1 MRAVLRSPELRRAQ
15 AGFAGFNLAEQG
27 VWVALLVYAFERGG
41 ASEAGLVAIVQ
52 LVPAAIAAPFLGTLA
67 DRSPPTRVQTAGY
80 AIQAVAYTAT
90 AAVMLADG
98 PALVVYVFGAVAA
111 TVLTVTRPTH
121 AVLTP
126 VLSRSPTELTAAM
139 VTSGWIENASVLAAP
154 ALAGVLLAVSDPG
167 TVLVASAAVVGLGA
181 VLVAPLRATDPD
193 PRRSGTDDLAK
204 SGMREMRDGFKALSE
219 HREARLLVGF
229 IGLEHIGW
237 GAVDLLAVILALDV
251 LDIGS
256 GGAGYL
262 QAVFGLGGL
271 LGIAGAVLLIGGRR
285 LAPAVLGGAL
295 TWGVALV
302 ILGLA
307 PTTAAAFAL
316 FTVAGASRAV
326 LDVGART
333 LLLRTARPDVLC
345 RVFGIAEGLAMLG
358 LAIGSVLVPVLD
370 ALGGAEAAL
379 IGVGI
384 VVALLA
390 IVRTREVLTVDAA
403 AKVPVVELALLRRL
417 PIFGPLPNTELEGL
431 ANALEP
437 VEAGAGTVIVRQGDE
452 GDRYYAV
459 ASGEVEIVRDG
470 ECAAVLGRGEGFGEI
485 ALLHDVPRTAT
496 VKARSDVLLYALGRE
511 PFSVALTGHAPTAS
525 MAEAIA
531 DEREQ
536 TTADTL
542 RLRTAEA
549 EDEGHAAPAG

>member
-1 MRAVLRSPELRRAQ
+1 MRAVQRSPELRRAQ

-27 VWVALLVYAFERGG
+27 VWVALLVYAFDRGG
-41 ASEAGLVAIVQ
+41 AGEAGLVAIVQ

-167 TVLVASAAVVGLGA
+167 TVLVASAAVVGLGG

-403 AKVPVVELALLRRL
+403 AKVPVVELALLSRL

-531 DEREQ
+531 DERDQ